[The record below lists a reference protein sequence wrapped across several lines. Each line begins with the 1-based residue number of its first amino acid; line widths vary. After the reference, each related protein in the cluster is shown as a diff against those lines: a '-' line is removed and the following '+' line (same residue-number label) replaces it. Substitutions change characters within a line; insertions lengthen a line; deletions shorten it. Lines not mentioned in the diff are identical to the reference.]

1 MQTLHRWLYAN
12 VAFYGI
18 YGLFL
23 LIEVLDFL
31 EMLHAKPPG
40 FSPTYDVVHVTFYMV
55 EMTVCMLMAVIFAQ
69 LKMSTIRGG
78 ALIFIGILTLI
89 FRGAL
94 VYYLY
99 LWTDPEYH
107 WVPFIYKKANELSPL
122 MRGLFVP
129 LQLLAAV
136 GLTWSAFRN
145 RKKGVMPPFVHNESQ

>member
-1 MQTLHRWLYAN
+1 
-12 VAFYGI
+12 
-18 YGLFL
+18 
-23 LIEVLDFL
+23 
-31 EMLHAKPPG
+31 MLHAKPPG

-136 GLTWSAFRN
+136 GLMWSAFRN
-145 RKKGVMPPFVHNESQ
+145 RKKGVMPPIVHNELQ